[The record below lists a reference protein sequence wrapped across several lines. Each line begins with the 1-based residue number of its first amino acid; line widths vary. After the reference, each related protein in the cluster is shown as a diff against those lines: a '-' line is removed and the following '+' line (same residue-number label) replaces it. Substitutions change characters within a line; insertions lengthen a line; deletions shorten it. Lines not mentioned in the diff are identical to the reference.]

1 MGCLVACRN
10 GRVIRDRWKEAP
22 LRAICRKP
30 SCQEHAF
37 IVDNLDIIAIDSR
50 GEARFI
56 ARHGF
61 FHLFA
66 SLGVV
71 FLAWHKARALHPV
84 IEGPWPSPER
94 LAGNFEAML
103 LEHAEKTGKAKGTGV
118 GRVAKPLD
126 LIIKLKLRVALRSQR
141 VEDQQPAFGLR
152 HADHLLENRFR
163 LGYMVKGMLATD
175 QIEAG
180 VGKGKR
186 VRIPAENDGIGNLL
200 LSLELAGLANHLRRQ
215 VDA

>member
-1 MGCLVACRN
+1 MALGA
-10 GRVIRDRWKEAP
+10 IRG
-22 LRAICRKP
+22 KP
-30 SCQEHAF
+30 SRQEHSL
-37 IVDNLDIIAIDSR
+37 IVNDLNIIAIGSG

-71 FLAWHKARALHPV
+71 FLAWHKSRALHPV

-94 LAGNFEAML
+94 LAENLEAMH
-103 LEHAEKTGKAKGTGV
+103 LEHAEKTGKAEGTGV

-126 LIIKLKLRVALRSQR
+126 LIIKLKLRVAFRSQR

-152 HADHLLENRFR
+152 HADHLLENRLR

-200 LSLELAGLANHLRRQ
+200 LSLELAGLTNHLRRQ
-215 VDA
+215 VNA